1 MITLNCFN
9 IGYMSISA
17 AYNGVGSVFL
27 CKSYAGT
34 CRRSGIKQRWKV
46 DPTAHGVY
54 NPCIHVFGAG
64 SLSGSY
70 NCL

>member
-1 MITLNCFN
+1 MITLNYFN

-17 AYNGVGSVFL
+17 AYFNGVGSGFL

-34 CRRSGIKQRWKV
+34 CRRSLIKQRWKV
-46 DPTAHGVY
+46 ESTAHGVY

-64 SLSGSY
+64 SLSGS
-70 NCL
+70 